1 MRIHPE
7 LFLLLPVCRVTDI
20 QLAHSESSSSWNKAY
35 NTRCL
40 GRQPETSR
48 ALLTRSQTISSIY
61 YSRGKKS
68 ADGLVTLCYI
78 TGKNSDFKRENC
90 CNQKLLKISDIY
102 LVTKNDVLD
111 KVWNKRYFSLIFI
124 SLLMPH
130 PLPVSR
136 TFR

>member
-61 YSRGKKS
+61 YSREKKS
-68 ADGLVTLCYI
+68 ADDLVTLCYI
-78 TGKNSDFKRENC
+78 TVKRENC

-102 LVTKNDVLD
+102 LVTKNNVLD
-111 KVWNKRYFSLIFI
+111 KVWNNPYFSLIFI
-124 SLLMPH
+124 SFA
-130 PLPVSR
+130 SQ
-136 TFR
+136 